1 MLEVHAGLSSMAR
14 ARLGRLLKPDELDR
28 LGPGWNGRQQKVRA
42 IRRRVVEGSPTHAGT
57 KGQPKSHRAQDSS
70 GSGCECYPS
79 YVDSGH
85 SKWPD
90 LGRIAVGRARQNPI
104 CRQSDSFL

>member
-1 MLEVHAGLSSMAR
+1 MGATARSVCWFNLYDFSETRKTRPVKRDSEFLVAGDLNRIGMGDEKIR
-14 ARLGRLLKPDELDR
+14 A
-28 LGPGWNGRQQKVRA
+28 VR
-42 IRRRVVEGSPTHAGT
+42 RTVEGSPTTHAGT
-57 KGQPKSHRAQDSS
+57 EGQAKSFRTQDPS

-90 LGRIAVGRARQNPI
+90 LGRISVGRVR
-104 CRQSDSFL
+104 